1 MPGKVKDAGNGHG
14 KKAGAVKGNG
24 GGPHKLPKHLYETEL
39 YRLQGELVKMQEWMR
54 AEGARLVVIFE
65 GRDAAGKGGTIQ
77 RVAQYLNPRAAR
89 ITALPAPGERER
101 TQWYFQRYIDH
112 LPSAG
117 ELVLFDRSWY
127 NRAGVEHVMGFCTKE
142 EYFRF
147 LHQCPIFERLL
158 VEDGIVLRK
167 YWFSVS
173 DSEQQR
179 RFRDRLD
186 DPLRRWKLSPMD
198 LESITHWEDYSRAK
212 DEMFVH
218 TDIPE
223 APWHV
228 VESDDK
234 RSARINMIAHLLS
247 TIPYHQVREPALKLP
262 ARPLARGYIRVPR
275 DMQAYVP
282 DHAATLLTGNG
293 KS

>member
-1 MPGKVKDAGNGHG
+1 MPGKVKNQD
-14 KKAGAVKGNG
+14 KKAAHQPDGTR
-24 GGPHKLPKHLYETEL
+24 KLPRQLYETEL

-54 AEGARLVVIFE
+54 TEGARIVVIFE

-89 ITALPAPGERER
+89 IAALPAPTERES
-101 TQWYFQRYIDH
+101 TQWYFQRYIAQ
-112 LPSAG
+112 LPAAG
-117 ELVLFDRSWY
+117 ELVLLDRSWY

-158 VEDGIVLRK
+158 VEDGILVRK

-179 RFRDRLD
+179 RFRGRLE

-198 LESITHWEDYSRAK
+198 LESITRWEDYSRAK

-234 RSARINMIAHLLS
+234 RNARINMIAHLLS
-247 TIPYHQVREPALKLP
+247 TIPYHQVQP
-262 ARPLARGYIRVPR
+262 RPLTLPSRPPARGYIRVPR
-275 DMQAYVP
+275 DMQSYVP
-282 DHAATLLTGNG
+282 DHASELLAGNG
-293 KS
+293 A

>member
-1 MPGKVKDAGNGHG
+1 MPGKVKNQD
-14 KKAGAVKGNG
+14 KKAAHQPDGTQ
-24 GGPHKLPKHLYETEL
+24 KLPRQLYETEL

-54 AEGARLVVIFE
+54 TEGARIVVIFE

-89 ITALPAPGERER
+89 IAALPAPTEREH
-101 TQWYFQRYIDH
+101 TQWYFQRYITQ
-112 LPSAG
+112 LPAAG

-158 VEDGIVLRK
+158 VEDGILLRK

-179 RFRDRLD
+179 RFRGRME

-198 LESITHWEDYSRAK
+198 LESLTRWEDYSRAK

-234 RSARINMIAHLLS
+234 RRARINMIAHLLS
-247 TIPYHQVREPALKLP
+247 TIPYHRVKPPSLKLP
-262 ARPLARGYIRVPR
+262 PRPPAQGYIRVPR
-275 DMQAYVP
+275 DMQSYVP
-282 DHAATLLTGNG
+282 DHAAELVTGNG
-293 KS
+293 AGAAAR

>member
-1 MPGKVKDAGNGHG
+1 MPGKVKNGG
-14 KKAGAVKGNG
+14 KKAAQLEGR
-24 GGPHKLPKHLYETEL
+24 HKLPAQLYETEL
-39 YRLQGELVKMQEWMR
+39 FRLQGELVKMQEWMR

-77 RVAQYLNPRAAR
+77 QVAQYLNPRAAR

-127 NRAGVEHVMGFCTKE
+127 NRAGVEHVMGFCNKE

-179 RFRDRLD
+179 RFRGRLD

-247 TIPYHQVREPALKLP
+247 TMPYHQVREPALKLP
-262 ARPLARGYIRVPR
+262 PRPPARGYIRVPR

-282 DHAATLLTGNG
+282 DHAATLVTGNG